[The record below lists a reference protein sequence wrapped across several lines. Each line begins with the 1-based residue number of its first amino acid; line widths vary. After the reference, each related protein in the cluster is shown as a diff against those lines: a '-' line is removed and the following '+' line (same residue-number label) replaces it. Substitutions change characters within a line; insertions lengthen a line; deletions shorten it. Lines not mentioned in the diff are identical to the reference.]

1 MLERCRQDLVFRAL
15 LGQDCTPAAALPL
28 RPAWGSI
35 MLRLFSVDQ
44 GIIKN
49 LKIEPADIGQHLYTA
64 NWIDA
69 RDPDEHE
76 RKLLEKLVHD
86 ELPETEDIDEIEA
99 SARFFVDPA
108 GVHVHSLFLGQKDGR
123 HTTSSVAC
131 ILQKNRLITI
141 RDDELADFRLMRMRA
156 RQGQVESRTPAELL
170 ITLLDQKVE
179 NLADSLEDV
188 HLSLEKTSHFVL
200 EEEDTDLEEAIDN
213 LAKLEDTNGKIRL
226 CLMDTQRAILFL
238 QRHLRDDPDLQ
249 ETCREIMRDI
259 DTLMA
264 HTTFMFDKIN
274 FLMDST
280 QGFINIEQNQII
292 KTFSV
297 AAIFFLP
304 PTVIASI
311 YGMNF
316 HTMPE
321 LDWAFGYPMALGLMA
336 TVTAATYLYF
346 KFKNWL

>member
-1 MLERCRQDLVFRAL
+1 
-15 LGQDCTPAAALPL
+15 
-28 RPAWGSI
+28 

-49 LKIEPADIGQHLYTA
+49 LKVEPDQVGQYLYSA

-69 RDPDEHE
+69 RDPDENE
-76 RKLLEKLVHD
+76 RRMLEKLVHD
-86 ELPETEDIDEIEA
+86 DLPEADDIDEIES
-99 SARFFVDPA
+99 SARFFVDRA
-108 GVHVHSLFLGQKDGR
+108 GIHVHSLFMGQKDGR
-123 HTTSSVAC
+123 HTTCSVAC

-188 HLSLEKTSHFVL
+188 HLQLERTSHFVL
-200 EEEDTDLEEAIDN
+200 EEEDADLEEAIDN

-238 QRHLRDDPDLQ
+238 QRHLRDEPEQQ
-249 ETCREIMRDI
+249 ENCREIMRDI
-259 DTLMA
+259 DALMS

-297 AAIFFLP
+297 AAILFLP
-304 PTVIASI
+304 PTVIASM

-316 HTMPE
+316 KIMPE
-321 LDWAFGYPMALGLMA
+321 TEWSLGYPMAIGLMA
-336 TVTAATYLYF
+336 ASTIVSYLYF
-346 KFKNWL
+346 KFKGWL

>member
-1 MLERCRQDLVFRAL
+1 
-15 LGQDCTPAAALPL
+15 
-28 RPAWGSI
+28 
-35 MLRLFSVDQ
+35 MLRLFSVDH
-44 GIIKN
+44 GVIKD
-49 LKIEPADIGQHLYTA
+49 LKVETDQAAQFIHQAS
-64 NWIDA
+64 WIDA
-69 RDPDEHE
+69 RDPDEDE
-76 RKLLEKLVHD
+76 RVLLNKLVHD
-86 ELPETEDIDEIEA
+86 NLPESDEIDEIES
-99 SARFFVDPA
+99 SARFFVDRV
-108 GVHVHSLFLGQKDGR
+108 GIHVHSLFLGQKDGR

-131 ILQKNRLITI
+131 ILQRNRLITI
-141 RDDELADFRLMRMRA
+141 REGELADFRLMRMRA
-156 RQGQVESRTPAELL
+156 RQGQVESRTPTELL

-179 NLADSLEDV
+179 NLADTLEDV
-188 HLSLEKTSHFVL
+188 HLELEKTSHFVL
-200 EEEDTDLEEAIDN
+200 EVEDADLEDAIDN

-238 QRHLRDDPDLQ
+238 QRHLRDDPEQQ

-292 KTFSV
+292 KIFSI

-316 HTMPE
+316 HHMPE
-321 LDWAFGYPMALGLMA
+321 LDWMGGYPMAVGMMILSALG
-336 TVTAATYLYF
+336 TYLFF
-346 KFKNWL
+346 KLKGLL

>member
-1 MLERCRQDLVFRAL
+1 
-15 LGQDCTPAAALPL
+15 
-28 RPAWGSI
+28 

-49 LKIEPADIGQHLYTA
+49 LMVEPEQVEQYLHSA

-69 RDPDEHE
+69 RDPDEKE
-76 RKLLEKLVHD
+76 RQLLEKLVHHD
-86 ELPETEDIDEIEA
+86 LPGADDIDEIEA
-99 SARFFVDPA
+99 SARFFVDRA
-108 GVHVHSLFLGQKDGR
+108 GIHVHSLFLGQKDGR

-131 ILQKNRLITI
+131 ILQKNRLITV

-156 RQGQVESRTPAELL
+156 RQGQIESRTPTELL

-200 EEEDTDLEEAIDN
+200 EDEEADLEEAIDN

-238 QRHLRDDPDLQ
+238 QRQLRDDPEQQ

-259 DTLMA
+259 DTLMS

-316 HTMPE
+316 DHMPE
-321 LDWAFGYPMALGLMA
+321 LDWLLGYPMAIGLM
-336 TVTAATYLYF
+336 VLFTAGSYLLF
-346 KFKNWL
+346 KFKGWL

>member
-1 MLERCRQDLVFRAL
+1 MWAY
-15 LGQDCTPAAALPL
+15 LGL
-28 RPAWGSI
+28 RF
-35 MLRLFSVDQ
+35 MLRLFTVEN

-49 LKIEPADIGQHLYTA
+49 VKIEPEQTAQYISSA

-69 RDPDEHE
+69 RDPDDDE
-76 RKLLEKLVHD
+76 RHLLEKLVHD
-86 ELPETEDIDEIEA
+86 ELPESDDIDEIES
-99 SARFFVDPA
+99 SARFFVDRT

-156 RQGQVESRTPAELL
+156 RQGQIESRTPSELL

-179 NLADSLEDV
+179 NLADTLEDV
-188 HLSLEKTSHFVL
+188 HLELEKTSHTVL
-200 EEEDTDLEEAIDN
+200 EEDDTDLEEAIDN
-213 LAKLEDTNGKIRL
+213 LAKLEDSNGKIRL
-226 CLMDTQRAILFL
+226 CLMDTQRAIHFM
-238 QRHLRDDPDLQ
+238 QRHFRDDQ
-249 ETCREIMRDI
+249 EQQEMCREIMRDI
-259 DTLMA
+259 DTLMS
-264 HTTFMFDKIN
+264 HTTFLFDKIN

-280 QGFINIEQNQII
+280 QGFINIKQNQII
-292 KTFSV
+292 KTFSI

-316 HTMPE
+316 HHMPE
-321 LDWAFGYPMALGLMA
+321 LDLVFGYPMAIGLMV

-346 KFKNWL
+346 KFKGWL